1 MAGDN
6 QITIAGNL
14 TDDPEL
20 KYTPNGAAVVNF
32 TVAWSPRYKD
42 ESTGEWKDGDT
53 SFFRCNA
60 WRALAENVAE
70 SLTRGTRVVVTGR
83 LKQRSW
89 ETQEGERRSV
99 FEIEADEVGPSLK
112 WATARVEKT
121 SRSGG
126 SSSWSDNNNQ
136 ASANKAPAPVGV
148 TEETPLDAPN

>member
-60 WRALAENVAE
+60 WRSLAENVAE
-70 SLTRGTRVVVTGR
+70 SLTRGTRVVVAGR

-99 FEIEADEVGPSLK
+99 FEIEVDEVGPSLK

-121 SRSGG
+121 SRSGSG
-126 SSSWSDNNNQ
+126 GSWSDN
-136 ASANKAPAPVGV
+136 KAPAAAPVGAS
-148 TEETPLDAPN
+148 EETPLDAPN

>member
-70 SLTRGTRVVVTGR
+70 SLTRGTRVVVSGR

-99 FEIEADEVGPSLK
+99 FEIEVDEVGPSLK

-126 SSSWSDNNNQ
+126 GSWSAGAQQN
-136 ASANKAPAPVGV
+136 AAPVGV
-148 TEETPLDAPN
+148 SEETPLDAPN